1 MNLCACQMISFP
13 DVVLVVRGQKGG
25 GERGGGEKRKRNL
38 VKYESKRACLH
49 GGKADQHMFAITSF
63 AHGAINRLKKFI
75 KLKNVCRLSKT
86 SIEFDFKKYFI

>member
-1 MNLCACQMISFP
+1 MS
-13 DVVLVVRGQKGG
+13 DDLVPRCCFGGSRTKRGRGKGG
-25 GERGGGEKRKRNL
+25 GGGEKRKRNL

-86 SIEFDFKKYFI
+86 SIEFD

>member
-1 MNLCACQMISFP
+1 MISFP

-25 GERGGGEKRKRNL
+25 GGRGEGGREKRKRNL
-38 VKYESKRACLH
+38 AKYESKRAYLH

-63 AHGAINRLKKFI
+63 AHGAINRPKKFI

-86 SIEFDFKKYFI
+86 SIEFD